1 MIYPDHRVV
10 AVEED
15 DIDREAHE
23 EHMHPHEGLYTAA
36 NEEHPFARFEACS
49 PEQATALAGETAS
62 VFEARAQDGRASLVK
77 CAEDLCTKGL
87 CTNGLGAHR
96 VIAGR

>member
-10 AVEED
+10 AVEEN

-23 EHMHPHEGLYTAA
+23 EHMHPHERLYTAA

-49 PEQATALAGETAS
+49 PEQATALARRYRQHLR
-62 VFEARAQDGRASLVK
+62 VAR
-77 CAEDLCTKGL
+77 TKWSSEFG
-87 CTNGLGAHR
+87 
-96 VIAGR
+96 